1 MIRIGVMKLKE
12 ISLAVAA
19 ALALGSAS
27 PVHAEIGFKAGAWDL
42 SFSGNVNGF
51 LTRNSCDNSA
61 ATVNGGL
68 ACNNAGG
75 LKEVAIESGLLPSAL
90 VFSAKSSQSGWD
102 IGVTIGFY
110 PGLNDGPPSATQ
122 PAGAG
127 KSGLSTSTI
136 DLRQNFLTFGDKTV
150 GTIKVGKDIGLF
162 ASDAILAD
170 MTLLGVGSAGAFGG
184 GNTTLGRIGV
194 GYIYTDWI
202 PQITYTSPKSGG
214 FQYSAGLFQG
224 MDVVPSAST
233 PVNSAAL
240 TQHEQPG
247 LQAKGSYEWKGTVGG
262 KAWASALSQKVKSR
276 GAPIDTA
283 PAGSSVS
290 SQAFDLGAKVNV
302 ADFEGVLYAYSG
314 DGIGTTAIGFDAA
327 AVVGATLEKR
337 KSKGGYLQGTYKF
350 GKFKPG
356 VSYGE
361 SRLDL
366 ASNESAGTNPT
377 LVKKNKSLVA
387 GLYYSLTQS
396 LNLVGE
402 YISTKSENQ
411 AGGDHKDSVIA
422 LGAILFF

>member
-1 MIRIGVMKLKE
+1 MMRVRVMKLKE
-12 ISLAVAA
+12 TSLAVAA

-27 PVHAEIGFKAGAWDL
+27 AVHAEIGFKAGAWDL

-51 LTRNSCDNSA
+51 ATWNSCDSSA
-61 ATVNGGL
+61 TLVRGGL
-68 ACNNAGG
+68 ACNNPPPGG
-75 LKEVAIESGLLPSAL
+75 GKEQAIESGLLPSAL
-90 VFSAKSSQSGWD
+90 VFGAKTSQSGFD
-102 IGVTIGFY
+102 IGWTIGFY
-110 PGLNDGPPSATQ
+110 PGITSSAT
-122 PAGAG
+122 G
-127 KSGLSTSTI
+127 KSGIGRSNI
-136 DLRQNFLTFGDKTV
+136 DARQNFLTFGTKTG
-150 GTIKVGKDIGLF
+150 GTVKVGRDIGLF
-162 ASDAILAD
+162 GSDAILAD
-170 MTLLGVGSAGAFGG
+170 MTLLGVGSGGAFGG

-276 GAPIDTA
+276 GAPTDTA

-290 SQAFDLGAKVNV
+290 GQAFDLGAKVNV

-314 DGIGTTAIGFDAA
+314 DGVGTTAIGFDAA

>member
-1 MIRIGVMKLKE
+1 MMRVRVMKLKE
-12 ISLAVAA
+12 TSLAVAA

-27 PVHAEIGFKAGAWDL
+27 AVHAEIGLKAGAWDL

-61 ATVNGGL
+61 TAVNGGL
-68 ACNNAGG
+68 VCNNAGG

-90 VFSAKSSQSGWD
+90 VFSGKSSQSGWD

-110 PGLNDGPPSATQ
+110 PGLNDGPP
-122 PAGAG
+122 AG
-127 KSGLSTSTI
+127 KRGLSTSTI

-162 ASDAILAD
+162 GSDAILAD

-202 PQITYTSPKSGG
+202 PQISYSSPKYGG

-224 MDVVPSAST
+224 VDAVSST
-233 PVNSAAL
+233 GANSAIL
-240 TQHEQPG
+240 TGHEQPG
-247 LQAKGSYEWKGTVGG
+247 LQAKGSYEWTGSVGG
-262 KAWASALSQKVKSR
+262 KAWVSALSQKVKDR
-276 GAPIDTA
+276 AP
-283 PAGSSVS
+283 PGSSIS
-290 SQAFDLGAKVNV
+290 GQAFDLGAKVNV
-302 ADFEGVLYAYSG
+302 ADFEGVLYAYSA
-314 DGIGTTAIGFDAA
+314 DGIGTEAIGFDAA
-327 AVVGATLEKR
+327 AVVGGNLEKR
-337 KSKGGYLQGTYKF
+337 KSKGGYVQGTYKF

-356 VSYGE
+356 LSYGE
-361 SRLDL
+361 SSLDL
-366 ASNESAGTNPT
+366 ASNEANPN
-377 LVKKNKSLVA
+377 LVKKNKSAVL

-402 YISTKSENQ
+402 YIKTKAENQ
-411 AGGDHKDSVIA
+411 AGGDNKDSVIA